1 MIQLQSDVPLCDKT
15 SYKIGGPAKFFIQ
28 PRDEDEL
35 RSSIE
40 FASDRDLP
48 ILLLGRGTNIL
59 ISDTGWAGLA
69 IGIGPSF
76 AAIVWH
82 GETVTARAGT
92 QLDALVRESVMRGYA
107 GLEELSGIPGSVGG
121 ALVMNAGAFSTTIGD
136 VVKQVSYF
144 DLDTSRIV
152 VAGKSELNFGY
163 RSSIWRHKNAV
174 VLGAV
179 MKLRLGNQEQL
190 HAVRQEI
197 LERRKAVQ
205 PLHLPNCGSIFKRPP
220 GNFAGALIEKAGLKG
235 FRYGNAEISEQHA
248 NFIVNLGGAMAGEVR
263 HIIVVAQ
270 RRVYER
276 SGVLLEPEVIF
287 AGSFDEQLFQP

>member
-1 MIQLQSDVPLCDKT
+1 MVQFQSEVSLRDKT
-15 SYKIGGPAKFFIQ
+15 SFKIGGPARFFIE
-28 PRDEDEL
+28 PRDEEGL
-35 RSSIE
+35 LSSIKI
-40 FASDRDLP
+40 ASEGSLP
-48 ILLLGRGTNIL
+48 VLLIGRGSNLL
-59 ISDTGWAGLA
+59 ISDMGWAGLA

-76 AAIVWH
+76 AAIEWQ
-82 GETVTARAGT
+82 GETVTVRAGA
-92 QLDALVRESVMRGYA
+92 QLDLLVRESVMRGYA

-136 VVKQVSYF
+136 VVKQVSYL

-152 VAGKSELNFGY
+152 VAGKGEFNFGY

-179 MKLRLGNQEQL
+179 MKLRPGNQEQL
-190 HAVRQEI
+190 LAARQVV
-197 LERRKAVQ
+197 LEKRKATQ
-205 PLHLPNCGSIFKRPP
+205 PLHLPNCGSVFKRPP
-220 GNFAGALIEKAGLKG
+220 LNFAGALIEQAGLKG
-235 FRYGNAEISEQHA
+235 FRYGNAEISGQHA
-248 NFIVNLGGAMAGEVR
+248 NFIVNLGGATAAEVR

-287 AGSFDEQLFQP
+287 AGSFDEPLFQP